1 MPALEFTYQD
11 TPWICNGWDALAPQF
26 QLADA
31 EALLDWIE
39 AFSANTP
46 LWAFLRAH
54 FGIGPL
60 IEDWEPYPNARQGA
74 NITCSGIL
82 SHDSALKGG
91 ERIYL
96 PEWTHVENQQPIVK
110 ELEGGPVSQFEK
122 NL

>member
-1 MPALEFTYQD
+1 M
-11 TPWICNGWDALAPQF
+11 
-26 QLADA
+26 
-31 EALLDWIE
+31 
-39 AFSANTP
+39 
-46 LWAFLRAH
+46 
-54 FGIGPL
+54 
-60 IEDWEPYPNARQGA
+60 
-74 NITCSGIL
+74 L